1 MMREFRLDEAT
12 HLTIDDVVR
21 AAQAPMQVVLS
32 QGVRERMQRSRTV
45 VDAHVG
51 GDIPVYGLNT
61 GLGGNVGHRLTP
73 EEIPAFQEQMVRG
86 RIAGV
91 GEPLPIETCRA
102 ALFCRIVGLAK
113 GGAGISPHV
122 HALMVEMLAR
132 DVIPAVP
139 SRGSLGTGDLI
150 IMMSVSAV
158 LIGRG
163 RTYGGGAIMPGA
175 QALAAAGLQPVE
187 LGAKDGLSIAN
198 ASAATCAMAAL
209 SLAGIRSLLSVHVAA
224 AALACEGYGANPRIF
239 DARLAEARPAA
250 GQVAAAALFRHAL
263 AGSDLHAG
271 GSAQLVQNA
280 ISFRALSQVTGTT
293 LAAYASAKEAVEI
306 ELNAA
311 ADNPTVFA
319 ETGEIHSSAN
329 FHTPSIALAFDTL
342 AIAMTHLA
350 TACAH
355 RSIKLMTGR
364 LSGLPNYLS
373 PVGGASAGF
382 VPMQKAISALQAE
395 IRLKAAPA
403 SFDGLIVS
411 DTVEDLTPQTALTIR
426 KLDEQSALVRWL
438 IAIEAMLGAQ
448 ACDLRA
454 AGAPRRLGPAAGT
467 LRDIVRSVVPV
478 LESDRETAPDAEA
491 IHELLW
497 HPRTI
502 AAIDAHLMGVNSP
515 ISTAAAGSATA
526 TAA

>member
-1 MMREFRLDEAT
+1 MMGEFRLDEAT

-32 QGVRERMQRSRTV
+32 QGVRERMQRSRAV

-113 GGAGISPHV
+113 GAAGISPHV

-132 DVIPAVP
+132 DVIPVVP

-163 RTYGGGAIMPGA
+163 RAYVGGVIVPGA
-175 QALAAAGLQPVE
+175 QALATAGLQPVE

-209 SLAGIRSLLSVHVAA
+209 SLAAIRSLLSVHVAA

-311 ADNPTVFA
+311 ADNPLVLGDDDLVLS
-319 ETGEIHSSAN
+319 TGN
-329 FHTPSIALAFDTL
+329 FHTASLSLAFETL
-342 AIAMTHLA
+342 GLA
-350 TACAH
+350 VAQAAAASVA
-355 RSIKLMTGR
+355 RFIQLTGSGR
-364 LSGLPNYLS
+364 NGLPKYLS
-373 PVGGASAGF
+373 PIGGASAGF
-382 VPMQKAISALQAE
+382 VPLQKTATSILAAI
-395 IRLKAAPA
+395 RHKANPVMLD
-403 SFDGLIVS
+403 FLPVS
-411 DTVEDLTPQTALTIR
+411 EGVEDHATQTPLAVSKCAGMIALWR
-426 KLDEQSALVRWL
+426 RL
-438 IAIEAMLGAQ
+438 IAFEMMAAAQAVDLREGLTLAPRTGAIYAAVRAHVSMLKDDRPLGADAEVLHAMLADGTWQGA
-448 ACDLRA
+448 ATVGKD
-454 AGAPRRLGPAAGT
+454 
-467 LRDIVRSVVPV
+467 
-478 LESDRETAPDAEA
+478 PD
-491 IHELLW
+491 
-497 HPRTI
+497 
-502 AAIDAHLMGVNSP
+502 
-515 ISTAAAGSATA
+515 
-526 TAA
+526 